1 MHTYSSGTFIV
12 GSSGEVDVDFLLDG
26 GWFRG
31 ELAIFSLDGMEKFT
45 PGSTE
50 FLLEAGRRALTD
62 SEQGRIINQDQIEG
76 ARFSSLEFNWERDF
90 NGGDYLGAKSFMM
103 TPGDEVA
110 LLMIQHKTVQETVNN
125 PERINEFGRLPLF
138 SIPEANIGGS
148 LENQFEFVEIG
159 DSDIIGGEDM
169 RVFQSDRDYND
180 FVFQFRGMDGNFAN
194 LEDHINPTR
203 NWLTSEV
210 GANLLEYAQ
219 SRVINEQDPGVFQ
232 VGESGE
238 VNIDF
243 LYDGGLYEGTVGIF
257 SLEDI
262 NPEDLT
268 TEEFTRTVVE
278 RVQSNSTEGHIVVRD
293 AVEGARYTAELEWE
307 QALPEGMNHFN
318 DGDYLGTKTFT
329 MNPGDNFAVVMIP
342 DGNFNEAIGA
352 DESFMKKDLIF
363 SMHAANF
370 QNQVQFVDV
379 KTSPGGTII
388 SFEDDRIDLPSNE
401 DYNDVVLAI
410 EGIQEPIGLYSI
422 EERIF
427 PRHDWTELPIGQENI
442 LPYFDSNEQL
452 SSLFA

>member
-1 MHTYSSGTFIV
+1 MHTYDSGTFIV
-12 GSSGEVDVDFLLDG
+12 GSNGEVDVDYLFDG

-31 ELAIFSLDGMEKFT
+31 ELALFSLEGMDEFT

-50 FLLEAGRRALTD
+50 FLLEAGRRALTN

-76 ARFSSLEFNWERDF
+76 ARFSSSDFNWERDF

-110 LLMIQHKTVQETVNN
+110 LLIIQHNTVQETVNN

-148 LENQFEFVEIG
+148 LANQFEFVEIG
-159 DSDIIGGEDM
+159 DSDIIAGEDM
-169 RVFQSDRDYND
+169 RAFQSDGDYND

-210 GANLLEYAQ
+210 GADLLEYAE
-219 SRVINEQDPGVFQ
+219 SRVINEKDPGVFQ
-232 VGESGE
+232 VGESGK

-278 RVQSNSTEGHIVVRD
+278 RVQSNSPQGHIVIQD
-293 AVEGARYTAELEWE
+293 SDEGARYTAELEWE
-307 QALPEGMNHFN
+307 QVLPEGINHFN

-342 DGNFNEAIGA
+342 DGNFDEAIGA
-352 DESFMKKDLIF
+352 NESFMKKNLIF

-370 QNQVQFVDV
+370 QNQVQFVDD
-379 KTSPGGTII
+379 KTSPEGTIV
-388 SFEDDRIDLPSNE
+388 SFEDERINLPANR
-401 DYNDVVLAI
+401 DYNDVILAI
-410 EGIQEPIGLYSI
+410 EGINEPIGLSSVENVI
-422 EERIF
+422 AADN
-427 PRHDWTELPIGQENI
+427 DWTKLPIGDEI
-442 LPYFDSNEQL
+442 VSYFDSTV
-452 SSLFA
+452 